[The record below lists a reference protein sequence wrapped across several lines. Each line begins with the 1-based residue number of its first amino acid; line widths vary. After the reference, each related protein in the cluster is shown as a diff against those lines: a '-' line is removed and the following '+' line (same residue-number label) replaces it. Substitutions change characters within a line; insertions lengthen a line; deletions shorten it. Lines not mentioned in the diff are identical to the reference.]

1 MTKAMKVKLRC
12 VAVETYRKIF
22 QGAKTVKK
30 FRKLENG
37 RQRSGRA
44 LNYLKIFLTQK
55 SQKP

>member
-12 VAVETYRKIF
+12 VAVERHCKDF
-22 QGAKTVKK
+22 RGAKTVKK

-37 RQRSGRA
+37 RRRSGRA
-44 LNYLKIFLTQK
+44 PNYSEISLTQK